1 MLQSASPDSAR
12 QQAQRRIKGILL
24 AAAAV
29 LAAAASAALGAHQPQ
44 LQASYAAV
52 EATGCGGTD
61 VASSFAVDDD
71 LLISTAHSLAGK
83 QKIVVTAANGLQRNG
98 YVVGFDAERDIAA
111 VRVPSL
117 AASPVRLAE
126 GDLSEASASGSAG
139 VVVSV
144 RPDGFLLEKPYEVL
158 RRVRAEVDNLYFTG
172 KSYRRALQLKFSGA
186 PGDSGAAVLGKNE
199 EVVGM
204 VFATS
209 QDRLGT
215 GYAIRSVEIAE
226 FLDGLGRRPLRSD
239 CR

>member
-1 MLQSASPDSAR
+1 MFQVAPPQPR
-12 QQAQRRIKGILL
+12 PQQTKRRTRGILL

-29 LAAAASAALGAHQPQ
+29 LAAATLAALGAPPPPP
-44 LQASYAAV
+44 AAGYAAV

-83 QKIVVTAANGLQRNG
+83 QKIAVTVADGLQRNG
-98 YVVGFDAERDIAA
+98 FVVGFDAERDIAA
-111 VRVPSL
+111 VRVPNL
-117 AASPVRLAE
+117 AASPLRLAE
-126 GDLSEASASGSAG
+126 GDPSEGSASGSTG
-139 VVVSV
+139 VVMSV

-158 RRVRAEVDNLYFTG
+158 RRVRAEVDDLYFTG

-186 PGDSGAAVLGKNE
+186 PGDSGAAVLSDNE

-215 GYAIRSVEIAE
+215 GYALRSVEIAE
-226 FLDGLGRRPLRSD
+226 FLDGLGRLPLMSD

>member
-1 MLQSASPDSAR
+1 M
-12 QQAQRRIKGILL
+12 

-29 LAAAASAALGAHQPQ
+29 LATAISAALGAQQPS
-44 LQASYAAV
+44 LPTSYAAV

-83 QKIVVTAANGLQRNG
+83 QKIAVTTADGLQRNG
-98 YVVGFDAERDIAA
+98 FVVGFDAERDIAA

-117 AASPVRLAE
+117 AASPLRLAE
-126 GDLSEASASGSAG
+126 GDPSEASVSGSTG
-139 VVVSV
+139 VVMSV

-158 RRVRAEVDNLYFTG
+158 RRVRAEVDDLYFTG

-186 PGDSGAAVLGKNE
+186 PGDSGAAVLSDNE

-215 GYAIRSVEIAE
+215 GYALRSVEIAE
-226 FLDGLGRRPLRSD
+226 FLDGLGRLPLMSD